1 MIDFQTEYTKDL
13 CGMVD
18 YPEIDMELI
27 RKHFYDWEH
36 HKEDDILQYRNKSFS
51 SAVTG
56 TTAPLHHTNWL
67 EAMDDSMAT
76 FMNTKT

>member
-13 CGMVD
+13 CSMVD
-18 YPEIDMELI
+18 YPKIDMELI

-36 HKEDDILQYRNKSFS
+36 DKEEDILQYRNKSFS

-56 TTAPLHHTNWL
+56 TSAPLHHTNWL
-67 EAMDDSMAT
+67 EAMDDSMET
-76 FMNTKT
+76 FMKTKS